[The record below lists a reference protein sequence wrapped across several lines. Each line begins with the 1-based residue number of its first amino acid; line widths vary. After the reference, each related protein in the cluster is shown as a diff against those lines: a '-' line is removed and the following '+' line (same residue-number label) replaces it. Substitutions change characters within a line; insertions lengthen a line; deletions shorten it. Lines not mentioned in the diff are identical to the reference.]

1 MANFGPG
8 DLATIGV
15 FSGAGWATGFF
26 GCKFFHVLLIHLM
39 SPGVLRIPSSPLLIP
54 LLSNRVARL
63 QLRAPNARFLG
74 GVGLMAGF
82 FYAYMSSTQRLMGLQ
97 ENDAEVR
104 RYTAMSE
111 EDIAKFAKRSHQ
123 ANIELINTVEKK

>member
-1 MANFGPG
+1 MSSS
-8 DLATIGV
+8 
-15 FSGAGWATGFF
+15 SGAL
-26 GCKFFHVLLIHLM
+26 HVHHSLSFLIISLA
-39 SPGVLRIPSSPLLIP
+39 S
-54 LLSNRVARL
+54 VARL
-63 QLRAPNARFLG
+63 QLRVPNARFLG

-104 RYTAMSE
+104 KYTAMSQ

-123 ANIELINTVEKK
+123 PNIELINTAEKK